1 MSRAAAIGEDVR
13 LAGYA
18 LAGVEVLA
26 AEDAAGALAAWERL
40 PADVACLILT
50 AAARTALGARLAER
64 PQLVWAVVPA

>member
-26 AEDAAGALAAWERL
+26 AEDAAEVLAAWERL
-40 PADVACLILT
+40 PGDVACLILT
-50 AAARTALGARLAER
+50 ASARAALGARLAAR
-64 PQLVWAVVPA
+64 PRMVWAVVPE